1 MSRTTPENLFSK
13 FETFNRQERER
24 AATAIVLMYKDALQ
38 DERERF
44 SEYIKDKGNRK
55 HELEYFE
62 AVQRLGG
69 ITDVFNELGID
80 HENIETETASE

>member
-1 MSRTTPENLFSK
+1 MSRTTPENFFSR

-24 AATAIVLMYKDALQ
+24 AATALVLIYKDALQ

-44 SEYIKDKGNRK
+44 AEYIKDKGNKK

-69 ITDVFNELGID
+69 ITDVFSELGID
-80 HENIETETASE
+80 YENIEIETAPK